1 MKTTKRAYTMRLNGT
16 TDDWQDALW
25 ETHETINCGVK
36 LFGEWLLTF
45 RGGVSPDLQ
54 YENLAELKTEEKIR
68 ATKRRQRVIL
78 ALSWLSVESID
89 GAPAKKYWVKHKH
102 DKKSDY
108 RSDWKVP
115 AALKE
120 ILKKRGVKVK
130 EIAEWWVGGHFQP

>member
-54 YENLAELKTEEKIR
+54 YENLAELKTEEKIMI
-68 ATKRRQRVIL
+68 TTLDEDTLYGIGFESDSDLKNWKILSPSGVTSRVL
-78 ALSWLSVESID
+78 N
-89 GAPAKKYWVKHKH
+89 
-102 DKKSDY
+102 
-108 RSDWKVP
+108 
-115 AALKE
+115 
-120 ILKKRGVKVK
+120 
-130 EIAEWWVGGHFQP
+130 